1 MASLLELDYDDVP
14 HFAAMGDRWWI
25 EWTNWL
31 ADRGWRIGNAWY
43 SVDLADP
50 TKLDGWTIGY
60 WLASVTSLRTRPDG
74 THIGH
79 LVVMRDGQIAWDPHP
94 RRDDGHLGFTQGE
107 LLIPID
113 PARFVYRRDD

>member
-1 MASLLELDYDDVP
+1 VIPVEQRVFFDAATGERGDCLKCCMASLLELDYDDVP

-60 WLASVTSLRTRPDG
+60 WLARSAPS
-74 THIGH
+74 
-79 LVVMRDGQIAWDPHP
+79 P
-94 RRDDGHLGFTQGE
+94 R
-107 LLIPID
+107 
-113 PARFVYRRDD
+113 